1 MSGFRTLI
9 KIPQLYHNPN
19 LCQTK
24 KPQHNAEASTTTTMM
39 SELWSVGR

>member
-24 KPQHNAEASTTTTMM
+24 KAPAQC
-39 SELWSVGR
+39 